1 MKPLKEKGPWATLPT
16 GTSTRLF
23 SPQISTA
30 FYTKIR
36 NSNHLQ

>member
-1 MKPLKEKGPWATLPT
+1 MKPRKEKGPWATLPT

-23 SPQISTA
+23 PPHISTA

>member
-1 MKPLKEKGPWATLPT
+1 MKPMKEKGPWATLPT

-23 SPQISTA
+23 SHISTA